1 MPQNDTRSAAE
12 LDPIEFPGAYRSL
25 LQRLDRVVD
34 AQPESLALRAP
45 GGSYTFRELADRVVV
60 VATWLRDRLPVGDEP
75 VGLLLAHDAD
85 AIVLLFAVMRLGRV
99 FVNLDPAA
107 PPARTADIVELAGMR
122 ACVTDPAHADVL
134 TGLGNGL
141 ESIVLDVPK
150 DAGAE
155 CLPAPVAA
163 DQDAAFIVFTSGS
176 TGKPKGVIETHAQM
190 LNDTFTT
197 RLTSGV
203 GPGDRVSLL
212 FPMAFVG
219 GPVVVYSTLLNGAS
233 LHMHDARNSTP
244 NAVLGWVR
252 AERITNLGM
261 SPHLLRA
268 LTNELAAGETIEGI
282 RVLSTGGEGISGRD
296 VEAFRSLLSG
306 PVVFVNGM
314 GSSEATCT
322 ASLVIPADVRAPD
335 GTLPAGRVLANRE
348 VRILRDDDTQA
359 APGETGRLQ
368 VVSEYLSGGYWRN
381 DEENA
386 KKFGVL
392 PDGRRTYLQGDLA
405 RLDADGVLTLVGRSD
420 SAVKVR
426 GYLVD
431 LSEIED
437 ALRRNEKV
445 TEALVLPVV
454 EADRPTRL
462 VAYVVQR
469 PSVRPDSV
477 AELRRQLR
485 ARLTE
490 YMVPGD
496 IVLLAEMPRNER
508 GKIDRQRLPKP
519 DESPVSDLAYT
530 QHELVVSGIWAGVLG
545 MEKVPLDG
553 DFLALGGD
561 SLSVEEMLADICE
574 RFHIELSS
582 ADLLN
587 APTLREFSAVV
598 ARGSARQAEH
608 PDAVRLRTGSGE
620 RRLFCF
626 AGAGALA
633 LQFLPLA
640 RHLDGWDVLAFQA
653 HGLERRAMADWS
665 IAAHARRALRT
676 IRLEQPHGP
685 YRLAGHSFGGMVA
698 IEVAHRLRSEGEEV
712 ALLGMI
718 DTYLPVHAMDELGLT
733 GQFGRLSD
741 RPSTTVLGKALA
753 KMLSDVGEQSLQ
765 RTTPLRA
772 TVRLLRARTA
782 GIVRYSGQQQ
792 FDTFFYQSVLAA
804 RGYQPE
810 PYDGPAIVVSGLGN
824 PNDRAEWGDLLTGD
838 VRFVSVDGEHSAM
851 MREPHVRGVAEA
863 LLQQLDASLARVPEA
878 AVAAEQGTIRA

>member
-1 MPQNDTRSAAE
+1 MPQNQTRSMPA
-12 LDPIEFPGAYRSL
+12 LDPIEFPGEYHSL
-25 LQRLDRVVD
+25 LHRLRRVADVQPD
-34 AQPESLALRAP
+34 ALALTAP
-45 GGSYTFRELADRVVV
+45 QGTFTFRELLDRIDV
-60 VATWLRDRLPVGDEP
+60 VATWVRDRVPAGDEP
-75 VGLLLAHDAD
+75 VGLLLSHDAD
-85 AIVLLFAVMRLGRV
+85 AVVLLFALMRLDRV
-99 FVNLDPAA
+99 FINLDPAA

-122 ACVTDPAHADVL
+122 ACITDAAHADVL
-134 TGLGNGL
+134 AGFETGV
-141 ESIVLDVPK
+141 ERVMLDVPA
-150 DAGAE
+150 DARAAD
-155 CLPAPVAA
+155 LPMPEAA
-163 DQDAAFIVFTSGS
+163 DQDTAFVVFTSGS

-190 LNDTFTT
+190 LNDTFTN
-197 RLTSGV
+197 RLTNGT

-219 GPVVVYSTLLNGAS
+219 GPVVVFTTLLNGAS
-233 LHMHDARNSTP
+233 LHMHDARSSTP
-244 NAVLGWVR
+244 RAILDWVR
-252 AERITNLGM
+252 AERVTVLGM

-268 LTNELAAGETIEGI
+268 LTNELAAGESIDGV
-282 RVLSTGGEGISGRD
+282 RVLSTGGEGISGQD
-296 VEAFRSLLSG
+296 VEAFRSRLAG
-306 PVVFVNGM
+306 PVIFVNGM

-322 ASLVIPADVRAPD
+322 ASLVIPANVRAPN
-335 GTLPAGRVLANRE
+335 GTLPAGQVLANRE
-348 VRILRDDDTQA
+348 VRILRDDDTEA
-359 APGETGRLQ
+359 EPGETGRLL
-368 VVSEYLSGGYWRN
+368 VVSDYLSGGYWRN

-405 RLDADGVLTLVGRSD
+405 RLDEDGVLTLVGRSD
-420 SAVKVR
+420 TAVKVR

-437 ALRRNEKV
+437 ALRGNEKV

-454 EADRPTRL
+454 EPDRPTRL

-490 YMVPGD
+490 YMVPGS

-519 DESPVSDLAYT
+519 DEAEVSDLAYT
-530 QHELVVSGIWAGVLG
+530 QHELVVGGIWAGVLG
-545 MEKVPLDG
+545 MDKVPLDG

-561 SLSVEEMLADICE
+561 SLSVEEMLADVGE

-587 APTLREFSAVV
+587 APTLREFAAVV
-598 ARGSARQAEH
+598 ARGSARQGDH

-640 RHLDGWDVLAFQA
+640 RHLDGWDVVAFQA
-653 HGLERRAMADWS
+653 HGLERRAVPDWS

-676 IRLEQPHGP
+676 IREQQPHGP
-685 YRLAGHSFGGMVA
+685 YRLVGHSFGGMVA
-698 IEVAHRLRSEGEEV
+698 LEVAHRLRAEGEEV

-718 DTYLPVHAMDELGLT
+718 DTYLPAHAMDELGMT
-733 GQFGRLSD
+733 EQFGRLAD
-741 RPSTTVLGKALA
+741 RPSTTVLGRAMS

-782 GIVRYSGQQQ
+782 GIIRYSGQQQ

-804 RGYQPE
+804 RGYQAQ
-810 PYDGPAIVVSGLGN
+810 PYDGRAMVVAGLGN
-824 PNDRAEWGDLLTGD
+824 PNDEAEWGELLTGD
-838 VRFVSVDGEHSAM
+838 VRFVTVDGEHSAM
-851 MREPHVRGVAEA
+851 MREPHVG
-863 LLQQLDASLARVPEA
+863 
-878 AVAAEQGTIRA
+878 AVAAALLEQLESPIATAVPSSAPGAIRG